1 LKIVHV
7 IGGLGVG
14 GAERGLA
21 KLNCGLDAQKYDINV
36 VSLSRQGEI
45 GAELESKRINVFYL
59 NMNWGPSSVLAFS
72 KLVSLLKRIE
82 PDVIHC
88 WMYHGY
94 AVGALAAHCAGIKR
108 QIIWSIHHTDVD
120 PARMKKRT
128 LWIIRLC
135 RFLSEHFAP
144 AMVFCAKR
152 SLESHMAIGFRCA
165 VNSIIPNGFDT
176 NLFKPNESA
185 RKSVRAELGILE
197 NQMVIGTISR
207 FNPQKAPFNFVDA
220 ANKLSN
226 LNNDAKYI
234 MCGSGLEWSNSELTE
249 RIDLYGLRSK
259 FHLLGVRHNMEEIIS
274 AFDVGVSASI
284 SEAFPNCIAE
294 MMSCEIPCVVSDA
307 GDSSLI
313 VDKYGVVVPPD
324 NVAALAKGISEIIE
338 SDALARRRLGYGA
351 RTRIVDAFGLDK
363 YLARYRELYSNVS
376 RTSYKMPA

>member
-21 KLNCGLDAQKYDINV
+21 KLNSGLDAQKYDISV
-36 VSLSRQGEI
+36 VSMSTKGEI
-45 GAELESKRINVFYL
+45 GAELESKRNNVFCL
-59 NMNWGPSSVLAFS
+59 NMNWGASSVLAFS
-72 KLVSLLKRIE
+72 KLVSLLKNID

-94 AVGALAAHCAGIKR
+94 AIGALAAHCAGIKR

-120 PARMKKRT
+120 PDLMKKST
-128 LWIIRLC
+128 LWIVKLC
-135 RFLSEHFAP
+135 RFISEHYTP

-152 SLESHMAIGFRCA
+152 SLDSHKAMGFRCA

-176 NLFKPNESA
+176 KLFKPNEYA
-185 RKSVRAELGILE
+185 RKKVRAELGISE

-220 ANKLSN
+220 AHKLSR
-226 LNNDAKYI
+226 LNSDAKYV
-234 MCGSGLEWSNSELTE
+234 MFGSGLEWSNSELTE

-259 FHLLGVRHNMEEIIS
+259 FHLLGVRHNVAEIIS

-294 MMSCEIPCVVSDA
+294 MMSCEIPCVVSNA

-313 VDKYGVVVPPD
+313 VDKYGIVVPPG
-324 NVAALAKGISEIIE
+324 NVAALAKGIYEIMT
-338 SDALARRRLGYGA
+338 SDALARKQLGYGA
-351 RTRIVDAFGLDK
+351 RTRIVSTYGLDR
-363 YLARYRELYSNVS
+363 YLAQYRELYFNVS
-376 RTSYKMPA
+376 RTS